1 MSETTKEVSSA
12 LVEAL
17 SELQNPTFDSVNPH
31 FNSKFLSL
39 AGMLN
44 AVKPVL
50 AKYGLVMLQPAST
63 MNGMVQVQTV
73 FLHVSGQQI
82 AFPALGLPIS
92 DKTSAQACGA
102 MVTYLRRF
110 SACSALGVAGESDD
124 DANALCPPPA
134 DMYPPKAAAQPVR
147 RSAPVAA
154 PHAVPASGGGGGS
167 PKPSQ
172 ARTAA
177 PSPGNALLGDGE
189 QDIDAKVTF
198 LEVKEGVGRN
208 GKPYRK
214 ARVGLKPTAGGEAVF
229 ASGFGASLIALVT
242 DAKESGQPVRATV
255 KQTQYG
261 FDLVHAAYAQPAAQ
275 EGDDSDIPF

>member
-1 MSETTKEVSSA
+1 MSDTTKEVSSA

-50 AKYGLVMLQPAST
+50 AKHGLVMLQPAST

-102 MVTYLRRF
+102 IVTYLRRF

-124 DANALCPPPA
+124 DGNALCPPPA
-134 DMYPPKAAAQPVR
+134 DMFPPKGTTQAAR
-147 RSAPVAA
+147 RPAPVDA
-154 PHAVPASGGGGGS
+154 PQAVPASGGGGGS

-177 PSPGNALLGDGE
+177 PSAPNAVSGDGE

-198 LEVKEGVGRN
+198 LEVKEGVSKA

-214 ARVGLKPTAGGEAVF
+214 ARVGLKPLSGGEAVF
-229 ASGFGASLIALVT
+229 ATAFGASIIAAVT
-242 DAKESGQPVRATV
+242 EAKDAGHSIKATV
-255 KQTQYG
+255 KQGQYG
-261 FDLVHAAYAQPAAQ
+261 LDLIHAWAAQPAPQ
-275 EGDDSDIPF
+275 EGTEDDIPF